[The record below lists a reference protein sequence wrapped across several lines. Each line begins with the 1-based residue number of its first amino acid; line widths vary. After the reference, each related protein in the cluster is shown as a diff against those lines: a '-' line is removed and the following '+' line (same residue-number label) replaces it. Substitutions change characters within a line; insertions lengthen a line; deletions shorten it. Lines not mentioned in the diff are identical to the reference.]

1 MKNLFLLLVCVLGTS
16 TIALG
21 QESINTDELIGYWM
35 PEKTAGQLFF
45 WKDVNGEL
53 QVQEISGT
61 NGEPF
66 VVRDFRINEESIYVK
81 LLLPET
87 NITTKNYFTLI
98 DNKTLKCEVTGD
110 WTGTLIYSKIK

>member
-1 MKNLFLLLVCVLGTS
+1 MKNLFLVLVCVFGTS

-35 PEKTAGQLFF
+35 PDQKAGQLFF
-45 WKDVNGEL
+45 WKDVRGDL

-66 VVRDFRINEESIYVK
+66 VLRDFRINEESIYVK
-81 LLLPET
+81 ISLQ
-87 NITTKNYFTLI
+87 NYTTKNYFTLI

>member
-1 MKNLFLLLVCVLGTS
+1 MKNIFIVLVFVLGIS
-16 TIALG
+16 TITFG
-21 QESINTDELIGYWM
+21 QQSINTDELIGYLR
-35 PEKTAGQLFF
+35 PDQTAGQLFF

-61 NGEPF
+61 IGEPF
-66 VVRDFRINEESIYVK
+66 ILRDFRINEESIYVK
-81 LLLPET
+81 ITLP
-87 NITTKNYFTLI
+87 NANYTTKNYFTLI

>member
-1 MKNLFLLLVCVLGTS
+1 MKNLFLVVLCVFGTS

-21 QESINTDELIGYWM
+21 QEIINTDELIGYWM
-35 PEKTAGQLFF
+35 PDQTAGQLFF
-45 WKDVNGEL
+45 WKDVNGVL

-66 VVRDFRINEESIYVK
+66 IVRDFRINEESIYVK

-87 NITTKNYFTLI
+87 NYTTKNYFTLI